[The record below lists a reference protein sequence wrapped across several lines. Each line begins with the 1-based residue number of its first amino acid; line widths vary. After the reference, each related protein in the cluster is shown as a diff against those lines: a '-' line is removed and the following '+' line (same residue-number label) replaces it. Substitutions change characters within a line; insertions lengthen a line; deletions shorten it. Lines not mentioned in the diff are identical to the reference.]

1 MRRNQGT
8 AKEWC
13 VRRNPLGRRSWAYT
27 EALTSGY
34 MMADEVH
41 SSKFHASRGGVLVA
55 CPELDWFS
63 DPGTAVGQNI
73 FPISPPDK
81 VLIFFGWRIMLRFLL
96 WGVQWPAENPG
107 FAGCNKQGHHPK
119 PPPPTPSR
127 PLARLSPPR
136 PTSRPLVFGGVTV
149 LLFGRAV
156 EV

>member
-1 MRRNQGT
+1 MS
-8 AKEWC
+8 EI
-13 VRRNPLGRRSWAYT
+13 
-27 EALTSGY
+27 
-34 MMADEVH
+34 
-41 SSKFHASRGGVLVA
+41 
-55 CPELDWFS
+55 DWFS

-81 VLIFFGWRIMLRFLL
+81 VLIFLVGGLCCAFCS
-96 WGVQWPAENPG
+96 GVFSGQQRTQDLPVVT
-107 FAGCNKQGHHPK
+107 NKAITRS

>member
-81 VLIFFGWRIMLRFLL
+81 VLIFLVGGLCCAFCS
-96 WGVQWPAENPG
+96 GVFSGQQRTQDLPVVT
-107 FAGCNKQGHHPK
+107 NKAITRS
-119 PPPPTPSR
+119 PPTH
-127 PLARLSPPR
+127 
-136 PTSRPLVFGGVTV
+136 
-149 LLFGRAV
+149 
-156 EV
+156 